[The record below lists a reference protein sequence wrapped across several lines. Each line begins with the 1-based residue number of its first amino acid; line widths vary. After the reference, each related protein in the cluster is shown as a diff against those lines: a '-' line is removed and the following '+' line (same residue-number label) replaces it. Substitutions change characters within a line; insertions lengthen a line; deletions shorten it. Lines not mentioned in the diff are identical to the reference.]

1 MKEVA
6 FFKTLFRLA
15 SDLKF
20 EFIVYT
26 DNDL

>member
-15 SDLKF
+15 SYLKF